1 MSQAQHEKAQADV
14 APFRVLSLFSP
25 AQLRSARPVIVPAAA
40 LVLLLILWQS
50 AHHLFHLN
58 SIVVPAPTEIV
69 AAFVKNFS
77 SIMAET
83 GVTLLESI
91 LGFLLGGATA
101 YLLAVAFVHSQLCQ
115 EALYPYAVA
124 LKSTPLI
131 AIAPLLVL
139 WFGNGLVSKIVMSS
153 LVAFFPVLVNSITGL
168 AAVDTEALALMKS
181 YSATRW
187 HILAKIRFPNSLGY
201 LFPALKIASSMA
213 VVGAVIG
220 EFTGSTRG
228 IGHLI
233 NTASYYLDTPL
244 VFAAI
249 GSISLGGILFFGA
262 VAWLE
267 KKIVFWQQT

>member
-1 MSQAQHEKAQADV
+1 MSAAKIGI
-14 APFRVLSLFSP
+14 
-25 AQLRSARPVIVPAAA
+25 RPVIVPTVA
-40 LVLLLILWQS
+40 LILLLGLWQA
-50 AHHLFHLN
+50 AHRLFHFN
-58 SIVVPAPTEIV
+58 SIVFPAPTEIA
-69 AAFVKNFS
+69 AAFVKNFR
-77 SIMAET
+77 SIIAET
-83 GVTLLESI
+83 GVTLLESV
-91 LGFLLGGATA
+91 LGFLLGGVTA
-101 YLLAVAFVHSQLCQ
+101 YLLAVAFVHSRLVQ

-139 WFGNGLVSKIVMSS
+139 WFGNGLLSKIVMSS

-168 AAVDTEALALMKS
+168 AAVDTEALDLMKS
-181 YSATRW
+181 YSASGW
-187 HILAKIRFPNSLGY
+187 QILLKIRVPNSLGY

-233 NTASYYLDTPL
+233 NTSSYYLDTAT

-249 GSISLGGILFFGA
+249 ASISLGGILFFGLM
-262 VAWLE
+262 AWLE
-267 KKIVFWQQT
+267 TRIVFWQQP